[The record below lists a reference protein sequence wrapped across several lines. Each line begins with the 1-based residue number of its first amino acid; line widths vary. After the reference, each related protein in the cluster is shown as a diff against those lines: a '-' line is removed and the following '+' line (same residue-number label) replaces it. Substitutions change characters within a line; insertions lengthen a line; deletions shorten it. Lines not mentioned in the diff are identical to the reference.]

1 MKIPKYWAKEI
12 QSVTNPDGRAFALTC
27 WQWSDVSQ
35 TEAAQRAKT
44 RIQDVATKVQRN
56 ETLQRYT
63 YGKRPMREEIIQAI
77 QSRNGKEIGIVTRNG
92 YGALVVNAAN
102 AMFID
107 IDFERKSPTGLL
119 KGLMNKLLG
128 KKSVSQEE
136 QQVAQIELW
145 AQTRPD
151 LGIRVY
157 RTFAGLRC
165 LITNEVFA
173 PTDAGALAILRDL
186 NSDPLY
192 ITLCKQQECFRARLT
207 PKPWRCN
214 ISTPPARYPFE
225 NQQVLSR
232 YRQWE
237 RTYSANASQFTTC
250 RFIKHIG
257 RNQVHPE
264 VQPILDFHDQR
275 ACGNPQLGLA

>member
-12 QSVTNPDGRAFALTC
+12 RSVTTPDGRAFALTS

-35 TEAAQRAKT
+35 AEAAQRART
-44 RIQDVATKVQRN
+44 RIQEIEAKVRRN
-56 ETLQRYT
+56 EPLQRYA

-77 QSRNGKEIGIVTRNG
+77 KNRRGQEVGIVTRNG

-107 IDFERKSPTGLL
+107 IDFERKSAGGLL
-119 KGLMNKLLG
+119 KGLFGRMRG
-128 KKSVSQEE
+128 KKPVSQEALK
-136 QQVAQIELW
+136 VAQIEDW
-145 AQTRPD
+145 AQARPD

-165 LITNEVFA
+165 LITNEVFE
-173 PTDAGALAILRDL
+173 PTDASALDILRDL

-207 PKPWRCN
+207 PKPWRCD
-214 ISTPPARYPFE
+214 IPTPPARYPFE
-225 NQQVLSR
+225 NQQVLSQ

-237 RTYSANASQFTTC
+237 RTYNATTSQFTTC
-250 RFIKHIG
+250 RFITHIG
-257 RNQVHPE
+257 RNQVHPD
-264 VQPILDFHDQR
+264 VQPILDFHDRQ